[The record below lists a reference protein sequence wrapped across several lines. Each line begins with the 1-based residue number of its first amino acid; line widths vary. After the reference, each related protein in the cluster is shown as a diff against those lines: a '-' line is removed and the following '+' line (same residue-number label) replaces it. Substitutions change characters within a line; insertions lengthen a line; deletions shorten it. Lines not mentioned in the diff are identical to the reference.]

1 MKDKDVSKRIQALA
15 EMGVDFSVPEAE
27 LRSWLADS
35 DSTPYP
41 AISQAI
47 LQLGRQLK
55 APVFIDVIVWDYEHT
70 PGMVSP
76 RNVADVKLDV
86 LKTAILDGSNE
97 RYGTDVADFE
107 HLLKP

>member
-1 MKDKDVSKRIQALA
+1 MKDKDASKRIQALA
-15 EMGVDFSVPEAE
+15 EVGVDFSVPEE
-27 LRSWLADS
+27 DLCSWLDHP

-47 LQLGRQLK
+47 LQLGRKLK
-55 APVFIDVIVWDYEHT
+55 APVFIDVIVWNYEYTH
-70 PGMVSP
+70 GMVSP
-76 RNVADVKLDV
+76 RNVADVRLDV

-107 HLLKP
+107 QLLK